1 MPRLVFA
8 FAILIVSAAAAQYFV
23 GWRSLVYPWSHL
35 DDPFALAIA
44 VILIGATYALRALR
58 LFRYFQLRTGF
69 SSCLRVLLQ
78 QTLLINV
85 LPMNAGELAF
95 PALMNRHF
103 GIPLRRSLPALLWLR
118 ALDLYALLAIALL
131 AFGMLSGPLLLAA
144 ALIWLALPF
153 VAFRLS
159 PTLSPAAEPK
169 RKLERLAR
177 DLLAAV
183 PKSTAAFVEN
193 WALTVINWALKIAV
207 FALIIDT
214 FSASGYLASLAGA
227 VGGELSAIL
236 PIQGF
241 ARIGTYEAGVVAAMR
256 PFGIG
261 PAEALTGAVNLHLL
275 FLGVSIVCALLSL
288 LIPKPRLERVSA
300 QVR

>member
-1 MPRLVFA
+1 MPRLA
-8 FAILIVSAAAAQYFV
+8 LAIAILIVSAAAAQYLV
-23 GWRSLVYPWSHL
+23 GWRSLVYPWSFI
-35 DDPFALAIA
+35 DDPFALTIA
-44 VILIGATYALRALR
+44 VILIGATYALRAWR
-58 LFRYFQLRTGF
+58 LFRYFELRTGF
-69 SSCLRVLLQ
+69 LSCLRVLSQ
-78 QTLLINV
+78 HTLLLNV
-85 LPMNAGELAF
+85 LPLNAGELAF
-95 PALMNRHF
+95 PALMKRHF
-103 GIPLRRSLPALLWLR
+103 GVPLRRSLPALLWLR
-118 ALDLYALLAIALL
+118 ALDLYALLSVALL
-131 AFGMLSGPLLLAA
+131 AFGMRSGPLVLAP
-144 ALIWLALPF
+144 ALVWLALPF

-159 PTLSPAAEPK
+159 RAIAPPAEP
-169 RKLERLAR
+169 RSKLERLAR

-183 PKSTAAFVEN
+183 PKATAAFIEN
-193 WALTVINWALKIAV
+193 WALTMINWALKIAV

-288 LIPKPRLERVSA
+288 LIPKQRA
-300 QVR
+300 

>member
-1 MPRLVFA
+1 LTASRVPKLVLA
-8 FAILIVSAAAAQYFV
+8 IAILILSAAAAQYFV

-44 VILIGATYALRALR
+44 VILIGATYALRAWR
-58 LFRYFQLRTGF
+58 LFRYFELRTGF
-69 SSCLRVLLQ
+69 SSCLRVLSQ
-78 QTLLINV
+78 HTLLLNV
-85 LPMNAGELAF
+85 LPLNAGELAF
-95 PALMNRHF
+95 PALMKRHF
-103 GIPLRRSLPALLWLR
+103 GVPLRRSLPALLWLR
-118 ALDLYALLAIALL
+118 TLDLYALLSIGLL
-131 AFGMLSGPLLLAA
+131 AVGTRSGLVVLAPA
-144 ALIWLALPF
+144 VAWLALPF

-159 PTLSPAAEPK
+159 RAVAPSATEP
-169 RKLERLAR
+169 RSKLEQVAR

-183 PKSTAAFVEN
+183 PKESVAFIEN
-193 WALTVINWALKIAV
+193 WTLTMINWALKIAV
-207 FALIIDT
+207 FAWIIDT

-261 PAEALTGAVNLHLL
+261 PAEALAGAVNLHLL

-288 LIPKPRLERVSA
+288 LIPKPRG
-300 QVR
+300 

>member
-1 MPRLVFA
+1 
-8 FAILIVSAAAAQYFV
+8 VSVAAAQHFV
-23 GWRSLVYPWSHL
+23 GWRSLVYPWAVL
-35 DDPFALAIA
+35 DNPSALAIA
-44 VILIGATYALRALR
+44 AILIGATYALRALR
-58 LFRYFQLRTGF
+58 LFRYFELRTGF
-69 SSCLRVLLQ
+69 SSCLRITVQ
-78 QTLLINV
+78 HTLLVNV

-95 PALMNRHF
+95 PALMKRHF
-103 GIPLRRSLPALLWLR
+103 DVPLRRSLPALLWLR

-131 AFGMLSGPLLLAA
+131 AAGMRLGPLVLAS
-144 ALIWLALPF
+144 ALVWLALPF

-159 PTLSPAAEPK
+159 PTIAPAAEPT

-183 PKSTAAFVEN
+183 PKSTATFIEN
-193 WALTVINWALKIAV
+193 WALTMINWVLKIAV

-214 FSASGYLASLAGA
+214 FSASGYIPSLAGA
-227 VGGELSAIL
+227 VGGELSAIF
-236 PIQGF
+236 PIQGL

-256 PFGIG
+256 PFGIR

-288 LIPKPRLERVSA
+288 LIPKPRRSDGLIG
-300 QVR
+300 